1 MGATGTA
8 TLDFGSY
15 PGKLDASVAVTGQAG
30 IGAGSRVEAW
40 IDTGTATAAHS
51 TDEHIMAAAL
61 LDVTYGKIVAGT
73 GFTIYG
79 LARESSPGIGSVDGN
94 YRNLPKPVSRLYGTF
109 TVAWAWN

>member
-8 TLDFGSY
+8 TLDFGAY
-15 PGKLDASVAVTGQAG
+15 PGKPDASIAVTGQAA

-51 TDEHIMAAAL
+51 TDEHIMAAVL

-79 LARESSPGIGSVDGN
+79 LARDASPGIGSMDNFFRKIPRTG
-94 YRNLPKPVSRLYGTF
+94 SRLYGTF
-109 TVAWAWN
+109 TIAWAWV